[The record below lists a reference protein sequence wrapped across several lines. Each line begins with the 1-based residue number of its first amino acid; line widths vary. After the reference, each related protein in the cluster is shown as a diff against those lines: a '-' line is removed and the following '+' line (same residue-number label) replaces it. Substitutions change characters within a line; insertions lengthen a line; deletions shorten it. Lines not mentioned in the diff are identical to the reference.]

1 MRKTFAATV
10 LAVFSFNA
18 NAVVIN
24 TLNGVN
30 YEWLEV
36 TETQGMTRDQ
46 VEVELL
52 DVNSGLYG
60 YQYASRAQ
68 VESLFLSYAS
78 WSGVDGNYGD
88 ASVVAGIDS
97 FVSDFG
103 VTFMITGDGVNF
115 ATETDDGYTVQIDSK
130 LVVGGQYGLKSEC
143 SEEQYSCLGANIL
156 YVDAAGDATMATQN
170 SSHGWK
176 GNIRTPLYASS
187 SYAYAD
193 YGSFLLRTSLIPVP
207 AAVWLFGSALAG
219 LGWMRRK
226 QTI

>member
-1 MRKTFAATV
+1 MRKIFAAAV
-10 LAVFSFNA
+10 LAAFSFNA

-24 TLNGVN
+24 TLNGVD

-52 DVNSGLYG
+52 DVNSDLYG

-78 WSGVDGNYGD
+78 WSGIDGNYGD
-88 ASVVAGIDS
+88 TSVVAGMDS

-103 VTFMITGDGVNF
+103 ATFIIAGDGVNF
-115 ATETDDGYTVQIDSK
+115 SYETDDGYTVQIDTK
-130 LVVGGQYGLKSEC
+130 LEVGGQYGLKSEC
-143 SEEQYSCLGANIL
+143 GAEQYSCLGANIL
-156 YVDAAGDATMATQN
+156 FLDVAGDATMATQKAK
-170 SSHGWK
+170 HGWND
-176 GNIRTPLYASS
+176 NINSPLFASS

-193 YGSFLLRTSLIPVP
+193 YGSFLLRTSVIPVP
-207 AAVWLFGSALAG
+207 AAVWLFGSALGG
-219 LGWMRRK
+219 LGWIRRRN
-226 QTI
+226 QA